1 MAKGFFGILRRK
13 GFTVDRGPTPDF
25 NQRVPTVRNTSLAY
39 YLCGGTIP
47 VTEFRVHD
55 ALGSLL
61 PAAGANDD
69 LGLASGTFG
78 TSAPYLSTGD
88 VKAAGCTMYARVLWP
103 VIGHPNIQTAKLR
116 VNAGMVTTVS
126 DGTSTLDVEVF
137 RQAAP
142 TVDICETAAQSIK
155 SLTAA
160 DKDFTLKVS
169 DLANGDVLDIRL
181 KVVVADAATV
191 TAVIATINKVQ
202 LVLT

>member
-69 LGLASGTFG
+69 LGITSGTFK
-78 TSAPYLSTGD
+78 TSGPSINTGD
-88 VKAAGCTMYARVLWP
+88 VKAAGCTRYARVLWP
-103 VIGHPNIQTAKLR
+103 VIAYPNIQTAKVR
-116 VNAGMVTTVS
+116 VFAGMTTTVA
-126 DGTSTLDVEVF
+126 DTSATLDVEVV

-142 TVDICETAAQSIK
+142 TVDICQTDAQSIN
-155 SLTAA
+155 SLSWAN
-160 DKDFTLKVS
+160 KDFTLDVS
-169 DLANGDVLDIRL
+169 GLVNGDVLDIRL
-181 KVVVADAATV
+181 KVVVADAATE
-191 TAVIATINKVQ
+191 TAVIATLGRVQ